1 LSIRCR
7 TRRSRE
13 RQRLSPL
20 PALSGCDEFPVGYAS
35 ASCSPAVP
43 ASASPTANDSQQ
55 PMLPYNYF
63 AANGNNPLNSVSQL
77 KGALQTDI
85 LRFVSPYPAP
95 LALGLTDPS
104 DPLNFQ
110 PKTKRLRSSCPAWL
124 RSGPS

>member
-1 LSIRCR
+1 MVGSTTEWEIIEASSLWGRLGATPTRTVVIRRRKYKVRTLKIYYGAGVLS
-7 TRRSRE
+7 
-13 RQRLSPL
+13 
-20 PALSGCDEFPVGYAS
+20 
-35 ASCSPAVP
+35 
-43 ASASPTANDSQQ
+43 SPTVIKANQRDGS
-55 PMLPYNYF
+55 
-63 AANGNNPLNSVSQL
+63 G
-77 KGALQTDI
+77 GAGKSNI